1 MAINLVFR
9 SRFGATDNIMPVRL
23 IFVLNSVIKKKGST
37 KVLSQITG
45 IQVQNAIKNLH
56 SLFNIQVDFANFV
69 IILPWS
75 SHIVLLNNVQFFYCS
90 ARKG

>member
-37 KVLSQITG
+37 KVLSQ